1 MKRIGLIFL
10 LLCIA
15 LSAQTRTQVHMGT
28 LVSITVDDHQE
39 LIDDGFAIIREVD
52 YALSSY
58 KAEGDI
64 YKLNYWHFVQIHPL
78 TYEALKLSQDYYETT
93 YGYFDIT
100 IGSITKDLYRFGE
113 NKEFIPHPLLLQAAK
128 VGFSGLKYNQET
140 AQISKGIKVDLGGM
154 GKGFG
159 VQKVTEFFIKKGVK
173 KAIVAA
179 SGDIRCI
186 GICKVGVQDPFSE
199 GKLFDIETK
208 KSVSGITT
216 SGNYR
221 RYVASQKNNHLIS
234 PYLRQSEKTFASITL
249 ISELSSSDLDAYA
262 TAVSVMPYTL
272 AKQFLDEKPL
282 GYILIT
288 TDKKLIISKNFE
300 EYATIIEQ

>member
-1 MKRIGLIFL
+1 
-10 LLCIA
+10 
-15 LSAQTRTQVHMGT
+15 MGT